1 MKALLKRL
9 FTGHS
14 TRSQDN
20 DNHFELE
27 TIERLPEQKREKYK
41 RTWISYLRKKS
52 ISENDLNSRK
62 IWPKALSDGIGSS
75 TNLYAIEEYMKSEHE
90 FINSSIFEKIFTKYS
105 PYYRDLSLLDFGKVT
120 RQSVDNEIS
129 WGNRIIISRVIESNV
144 NGAFGS
150 IPQKL
155 KDALDDDKKPLVQL
169 FLAPI
174 DSLRESAKKEADD
187 LQFLLSKGCPQD
199 FLLKENRGIS
209 PLYFITQLRY
219 LWLYLGTVTFAYA
232 FSRWQ
237 PNYFYFHFNN
247 KTPSARCTIIEK
259 KRSSKRISPETN
271 PSEFG
276 DVFFIQLHENG
287 VGFDGSC
294 YKYFGESQF
303 DHDLYKEFTTGS
315 ILKSTDE
322 INEIYN
328 ECSKIENRIIHD
340 SVLEIE
346 KNKLLYNSKLVK
358 VFKDNEPII
367 INQLKQSVFDTDNS
381 YEKEFNVLSFTNI
394 WREYNCKHIIPNDN
408 LKLEDMNRIIGQI
421 TDLQIYIDT
430 YLSKIRKPIESGLYG
445 QPICNII
452 PMGNR

>member
-1 MKALLKRL
+1 MKAILKRL

-75 TNLYAIEEYMKSEHE
+75 TNLYAIEEYMKSEHD

-199 FLLKENRGIS
+199 FLLKKNRGIS
-209 PLYFITQLRY
+209 PLY
-219 LWLYLGTVTFAYA
+219 
-232 FSRWQ
+232 
-237 PNYFYFHFNN
+237 
-247 KTPSARCTIIEK
+247 K
-259 KRSSKRISPETN
+259 
-271 PSEFG
+271 
-276 DVFFIQLHENG
+276 
-287 VGFDGSC
+287 
-294 YKYFGESQF
+294 
-303 DHDLYKEFTTGS
+303 
-315 ILKSTDE
+315 
-322 INEIYN
+322 
-328 ECSKIENRIIHD
+328 
-340 SVLEIE
+340 
-346 KNKLLYNSKLVK
+346 
-358 VFKDNEPII
+358 
-367 INQLKQSVFDTDNS
+367 
-381 YEKEFNVLSFTNI
+381 
-394 WREYNCKHIIPNDN
+394 
-408 LKLEDMNRIIGQI
+408 
-421 TDLQIYIDT
+421 
-430 YLSKIRKPIESGLYG
+430 
-445 QPICNII
+445 
-452 PMGNR
+452 